1 MINKMEKEFIRVR
14 SVKDIVVSSSL
25 VIAGS
30 VLLALPTN
38 EAINIAGFFMIMTGI
53 LLAFVMK
60 TAYMDTVTKEKFQ
73 KKEFFFQHAMYASL
87 SSAVA
92 SKPESVDLTE
102 ADKGNSLRLDVYVC
116 RSSGKAYLQ
125 LFEYV
130 PYKYEPCSQIHEHA
144 IDRVE
149 KLLKQ

>member
-1 MINKMEKEFIRVR
+1 MNKEFIRVR
-14 SVKDIVVSSSL
+14 SISDNVISSSL
-25 VIAGS
+25 VITGS

-38 EAINIAGFFMIMTGI
+38 EAVNIAGFFMILIGI

-60 TAYMDTVTKEKFQ
+60 TAYMDTETKEKFQ
-73 KKEFFFQHAMYASL
+73 KKEFFFQHDMYTSL

-92 SKPESVDLTE
+92 SKPESVNLAE
-102 ADKGNSLRLDVYVC
+102 ADKGNSLRLDVYVGKA
-116 RSSGKAYLQ
+116 SGKAYLQ

-144 IDRVE
+144 IGRVE
-149 KLLKQ
+149 KLVK